1 MQHLIVSISILA
13 FGMGIAS
20 CMYVYRVHSR
30 YALFFLK
37 VYLRYLIVLNIS
49 VFLNLSVHYV
59 LTNVISTV
67 ASYHRVLIVVVVN
80 IAGFFLF
87 SLQTYFYLILT
98 RSLIGKYIEK
108 FVKHVMIGV
117 IVAGSLAYG
126 FSLAIY
132 SSSSRITPFL
142 AVHTTFT
149 SILSI
154 ISLVASFSLF
164 RGAKKAKTDSQRR
177 TIRIFGLVYMVFFAW
192 QLCLWLFPLQTLLL
206 FSAINLLVL
215 NVIPIPFLANL
226 LKHHDKK
233 FSLSAVAEDRVKA
246 FYRKHGLSQR
256 ESEIADLI
264 LAGKSNEEIKD
275 ELFISVFT
283 VKKHVSN
290 IFMKLDINSRS
301 QLNHMVMRA
310 ALPDSDKEE
319 DSI

>member
-1 MQHLIVSISILA
+1 V
-13 FGMGIAS
+13 G
-20 CMYVYRVHSR
+20 Y
-30 YALFFLK
+30 
-37 VYLRYLIVLNIS
+37 
-49 VFLNLSVHYV
+49 
-59 LTNVISTV
+59 
-67 ASYHRVLIVVVVN
+67 
-80 IAGFFLF
+80 FLF
-87 SLQTYFYLILT
+87 SLQTYFYLVLT

-108 FVKHVMIGV
+108 FAKHVMIGV

-132 SSSSRITPFL
+132 SSSSRIAPFL

-154 ISLVASFSLF
+154 ISLVASFSIF
-164 RGAKKAKTDSQRR
+164 MGAKRAGADSQAK
-177 TIRIFGLVYMVFFAW
+177 IIKIFALVYMIFFAW

-206 FSAINLLVL
+206 FSALNLLVL

-226 LKHHDKK
+226 LKDRDKT
-233 FSLSAVAEDRVKA
+233 FSLSPTTDDRVKA

-310 ALPDSDKEE
+310 ALPDLNEGE